1 MAIAEWKTT
10 SYDTHRIV
18 FNSKSTVYF
27 PGHDFNNG
35 SKPLV
40 VVADTKTVLV
50 IKFPGGKHWAGNY
63 QPWNYHQA
71 EFAVYGK
78 LSDTTEGD
86 RREVLAVKLVDFP
99 VRSPNTKEV
108 PDAPGR

>member
-1 MAIAEWKTT
+1 MPITEWKTS
-10 SYDTHRIV
+10 SYETHRIV
-18 FNSKSTVYF
+18 FTSKSTVYF

-40 VVADTKTVLV
+40 VVADSGEVLV

-63 QPWNYHQA
+63 QPWASHPA
-71 EFAVYGK
+71 EFGVYGK

-86 RREVLAVKLVDFP
+86 RREVIAVKLVEFP
-99 VRSPNTKEV
+99 VRTPIAKARTESK
-108 PDAPGR
+108 